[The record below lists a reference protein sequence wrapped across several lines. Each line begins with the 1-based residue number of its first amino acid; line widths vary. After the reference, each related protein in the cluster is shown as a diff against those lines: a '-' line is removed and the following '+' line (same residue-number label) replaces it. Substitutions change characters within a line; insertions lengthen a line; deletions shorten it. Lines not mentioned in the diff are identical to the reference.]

1 MARRIPQ
8 VADGTLHIIGA
19 PGGPEIAVGSSAW
32 VAWLKGPSTRSFSFR
47 GPPGTFTARKER
59 RVQGDEILDPTERAA
74 EAGRN

>member
-32 VAWLKGPSTRSFSFR
+32 VAWLKDPSTRSFSFR
-47 GPPGTFTARKER
+47 GPAGTFTARKER
-59 RVQGDEILDPTERAA
+59 RVHVL
-74 EAGRN
+74 